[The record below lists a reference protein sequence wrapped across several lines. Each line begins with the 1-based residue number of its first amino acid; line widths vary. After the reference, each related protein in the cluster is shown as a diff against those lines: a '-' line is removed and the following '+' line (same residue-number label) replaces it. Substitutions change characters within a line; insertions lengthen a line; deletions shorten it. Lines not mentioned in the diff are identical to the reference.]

1 MGKTS
6 IQMVQEMDR
15 EVTKVKNWKAE
26 TPENFYVVGETSK
39 VSQVT
44 RNKVKSLEAPE
55 WYYHC
60 AYPWSIKE

>member
-1 MGKTS
+1 
-6 IQMVQEMDR
+6 MVQEMDR

-55 WYYHC
+55 
-60 AYPWSIKE
+60 